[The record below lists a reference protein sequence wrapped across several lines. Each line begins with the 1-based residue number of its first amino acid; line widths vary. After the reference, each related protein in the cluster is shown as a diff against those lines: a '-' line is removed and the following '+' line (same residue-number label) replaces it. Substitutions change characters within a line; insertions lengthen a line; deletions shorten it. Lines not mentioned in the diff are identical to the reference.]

1 MKKGTKLDKPLL
13 IITIIFFIFGLILI
27 IAFHKRT
34 LKFTKLDKPLLVV
47 MLIFIVFGLIMIL
60 SASSM
65 ASYMRYDNSIYYYLI
80 RQGIFSTIG
89 LVAFLLAI
97 YFPTKFF
104 KKLSPFLMFILI
116 ASLFGLTIYGAAYNS
131 SQSWYDLKFITI
143 QPSELGKIIIILF
156 LANYYNNHKDD
167 LDNQWTLLKPI
178 FLTIIIFLIVAMQPD
193 FGTAFVIFGIVIMIF
208 YALPL
213 KKQTRSPINRLFLGG
228 IALVALALLLTGGS
242 FLREYQL
249 KRFNFLDPCERYEE
263 ETGYQLCNSL
273 IAFKNGG
280 LTGSGIGESTQKY
293 LYLPEA
299 HTDFIFPIIVEEW
312 GLIVGIIIIGLYCF
326 MLIRILNIA
335 KRATNLGNSIIAYGV
350 FAYLLF
356 HITINLVGVMGIGPL
371 TGVPLPFLSYG
382 GSYTLTLLFSMGLV
396 QRVHYET
403 YKQDNK
409 RRKTRK

>member
-13 IITIIFFIFGLILI
+13 VVMIIFI
-27 IAFHKRT
+27 I
-34 LKFTKLDKPLLVV
+34 
-47 MLIFIVFGLIMIL
+47 FGLIMIL

-80 RQGIFSTIG
+80 RQGIFSALG
-89 LVAFLLAI
+89 LMVFLIAI
-97 YFPTKFF
+97 YFPTKLF
-104 KKLSPFLMFILI
+104 KKISPILVTVLI
-116 ASLFGLTIYGAAYNS
+116 VALLGLYVYGSNNNGTLG
-131 SQSWYDLKFITI
+131 WYDLKVITI

-167 LDNQWTLLKPI
+167 LDNLWTLLKPI
-178 FLTIIIFLIVAMQPD
+178 ILTIIIFVIVAMQPD
-193 FGTAFVIFGIVIMIF
+193 FGTAFVIFGIVILIF
-208 YALPL
+208 YALPV
-213 KKQTRSPINRLFLGG
+213 KRKTRSPINKIFLGSIAL
-228 IALVALALLLTGGS
+228 IALVVLLTGGS
-242 FLREYQL
+242 FLRDYQL
-249 KRFNFLDPCERYEE
+249 KRFNFLAPCERYEE

-280 LTGSGIGESTQKY
+280 LTGKGIGESTQKY

-312 GLIVGIIIIGLYCF
+312 GLFVGIIVIGLYCF

-335 KRATNLGNSIIAYGV
+335 KKATNLGNSIIAYGI

-356 HITINLVGVMGIGPL
+356 HISINLIGVMGIGPL

-403 YKQDNK
+403 YKKENTRT
-409 RRKTRK
+409 RRKT

>member
-1 MKKGTKLDKPLL
+1 MKKG
-13 IITIIFFIFGLILI
+13 
-27 IAFHKRT
+27 
-34 LKFTKLDKPLLVV
+34 TKLDKPLLVV
-47 MLIFIVFGLIMIL
+47 MLILVIFGLIMIL

-65 ASYMRYDNSIYYYLI
+65 ASYMRYQNSIYYYFI
-80 RQGIFSTIG
+80 RQGIFLLLG
-89 LVAFLLAI
+89 LIVFLIAI

-104 KKLSPFLMFILI
+104 KKLSPVLMVILLL
-116 ASLFGLTIYGAAYNS
+116 ALFGLFIYGSNHKGTLG
-131 SQSWYDLKFITI
+131 WYDLKFITI
-143 QPSELGKIIIILF
+143 QPSEIGKIIIILF
-156 LANYYNNHKDD
+156 LANYYNNHKDE

-178 FLTIIIFLIVAMQPD
+178 FLTIIIFVSVAMQPD
-193 FGTAFVIFGIVIMIF
+193 LGTAFVIFGIVILIF

-213 KKQTRSPINRLFLGG
+213 KKETRNPINRLFLGG
-228 IALVALALLLTGGS
+228 IVLVVLALLLTGGS
-242 FLREYQL
+242 FLRDYQL
-249 KRFNFLDPCERYEE
+249 KRFNFFDPCERYEE

-280 LTGSGIGESTQKY
+280 LTGEGIGESTQKY

-335 KRATNLGNSIIAYGV
+335 KKATNLGNSIIAYGV

-356 HITINLVGVMGIGPL
+356 HISINLIGVMGIGPL

-396 QRVHYET
+396 QRVHYES
-403 YKQDNK
+403 YKKDKHK
-409 RRKTRK
+409 RT

>member
-13 IITIIFFIFGLILI
+13 
-27 IAFHKRT
+27 
-34 LKFTKLDKPLLVV
+34 VV
-47 MLIFIVFGLIMIL
+47 MLTFMVFGLIMIL

-409 RRKTRK
+409 RKKIRK

>member
-13 IITIIFFIFGLILI
+13 
-27 IAFHKRT
+27 
-34 LKFTKLDKPLLVV
+34 VV
-47 MLIFIVFGLIMIL
+47 MLTFMVFGLIMIL

-156 LANYYNNHKDD
+156 LANYYNNHKDE

-299 HTDFIFPIIVEEW
+299 HTDFIYPIIVEEW

-409 RRKTRK
+409 RKKIRK

>member
-1 MKKGTKLDKPLL
+1 MKKK
-13 IITIIFFIFGLILI
+13 
-27 IAFHKRT
+27 
-34 LKFTKLDKPLLVV
+34 TKLDKPLLVV
-47 MLIFIVFGLIMIL
+47 MFVFVVFGLIMIL

-65 ASYMRYDNSIYYYLI
+65 ASYMRYDNSIYFYFI
-80 RQGIFSTIG
+80 RQGIFLVIG
-89 LVAFLLAI
+89 LICFFTAI
-97 YFPTKFF
+97 YLPTKLF
-104 KKLSPFLMFILI
+104 KKLSPILI
-116 ASLFGLTIYGAAYNS
+116 SILLISLFGLFIYGDVFNS
-131 SQSWYDLKFITI
+131 SQSWYDLKIITI
-143 QPSELGKIIIILF
+143 QPSEIGKIIIILF
-156 LANYYNNHKDD
+156 LANYYNNHKDE
-167 LDNQWTLLKPI
+167 LDNQWILLKPI
-178 FLTIIIFLIVAMQPD
+178 LLTIIIFVCVAIQPD

-213 KKQTRSPINRLFLGG
+213 KKETRLPINKLFLGG
-228 IALVALALLLTGGS
+228 IVLVILALLLTGGS
-242 FLREYQL
+242 FLRDYQL

-312 GLIVGIIIIGLYCF
+312 GLIIGIIILILYCF

-335 KRATNLGNSIIAYGV
+335 KNASNLGNSIIAYGV

-356 HITINLVGVMGIGPL
+356 HIIINLVGVMGIGPL

-403 YKQDNK
+403 YKK
-409 RRKTRK
+409 IRK

>member
-1 MKKGTKLDKPLL
+1 MKK
-13 IITIIFFIFGLILI
+13 
-27 IAFHKRT
+27 H
-34 LKFTKLDKPLLVV
+34 TKLDKPLLVV

-65 ASYMRYDNSIYYYLI
+65 ASYMRYDNSIYYYFI
-80 RQGIFSTIG
+80 RQGIFSIIG
-89 LVAFLLAI
+89 LIGFLLAI
-97 YFPTKFF
+97 YFPTKLF
-104 KKLSPFLMFILI
+104 KKVSPFLIIVLLL
-116 ASLFGLTIYGAAYNS
+116 SLFGLIVYGSAFNS
-131 SQSWYDLKFITI
+131 SQSWYDLKVITI

-178 FLTIIIFLIVAMQPD
+178 LLTIIIFVTIAIQPD
-193 FGTAFVIFGIVIMIF
+193 FGTAFVIFGIVILIF

-213 KKQTRSPINRLFLGG
+213 KKETRSPINKLFLGG
-228 IALVALALLLTGGS
+228 IVLVALALLLTGGS
-242 FLREYQL
+242 FLRDYQL
-249 KRFNFLDPCERYEE
+249 KRFNFLAPCERYQE

-280 LTGSGIGESTQKY
+280 ITGKGIGESTQKY
-293 LYLPEA
+293 LYLPES

-312 GLIVGIIIIGLYCF
+312 GLIVGLIILILYCF
-326 MLIRILNIA
+326 ILIRTLNIA
-335 KRATNLGNSIIAYGV
+335 KSATNLGNSIIAYGV

-356 HITINLVGVMGIGPL
+356 HICINLIGVMGIGPL

-382 GSYTLTLLFSMGLV
+382 GSYTITLLFSMGLV

-403 YKQDNK
+403 YKK
-409 RRKTRK
+409 IRK

>member
-1 MKKGTKLDKPLL
+1 MKK
-13 IITIIFFIFGLILI
+13 
-27 IAFHKRT
+27 H
-34 LKFTKLDKPLLVV
+34 TKLDKPLLVV
-47 MLIFIVFGLIMIL
+47 MLILIVFGLIMIL

-65 ASYMRYDNSIYYYLI
+65 ASYMRYDNSIYFYFI
-80 RQGIFSTIG
+80 RQAIFIILG
-89 LVAFLLAI
+89 LVCFLIAI
-97 YFPTKFF
+97 YFPTKLF
-104 KKLSPFLMFILI
+104 KKTSPILMFVLL
-116 ASLFGLTIYGAAYNS
+116 ASLFGLTVYGAAFNS
-131 SQSWYDLKFITI
+131 SQSWFDLGIITI
-143 QPSELGKIIIILF
+143 QPSELGKIIIVLF

-178 FLTIIIFLIVAMQPD
+178 LVTIIIFLLVAMQPD

-213 KKQTRSPINRLFLGG
+213 KKQTRSPINKLFIGG
-228 IALVALALLLTGGS
+228 IVLVALIMLLTGGS
-242 FLREYQL
+242 FLRDYQL

-273 IAFKNGG
+273 IAFKNGS
-280 LTGSGIGESTQKY
+280 LTGKGIGQSTQKY
-293 LYLPEA
+293 LYLPES
-299 HTDFIFPIIVEEW
+299 HTDFIFPIVVEEW

-335 KRATNLGNSIIAYGV
+335 KHANNLGNSIIAYGI

-356 HITINLVGVMGIGPL
+356 HISINLIGVMGIGPL

-382 GSYTLTLLFSMGLV
+382 GSYTLTLLFAMGLV

-403 YKQDNK
+403 YKNSTIKK
-409 RRKTRK
+409 RKK

>member
-1 MKKGTKLDKPLL
+1 MKK
-13 IITIIFFIFGLILI
+13 
-27 IAFHKRT
+27 H
-34 LKFTKLDKPLLVV
+34 TKLDKPLLVV

-65 ASYMRYDNSIYYYLI
+65 ASYMRYDNSVYFYFI
-80 RQGIFSTIG
+80 RQGIFIVLG
-89 LVAFLLAI
+89 LACFILAI
-97 YFPTKFF
+97 YFPTKLF
-104 KKLSPFLMFILI
+104 KKTAPLLMFALLL
-116 ASLFGLTIYGAAYNS
+116 SLFGLTIYGAAFNS
-131 SQSWYDLKFITI
+131 SQSWFDLGIITV

-156 LANYYNNHKDD
+156 LANYYNNHKDN
-167 LDNQWTLLKPI
+167 LDNQWTLIKPI
-178 FLTIIIFLIVAMQPD
+178 LLTIIIFFLVAMQPD
-193 FGTAFVIFGIVIMIF
+193 FGTAFVIFGIVILIF
-208 YALPL
+208 YALPV
-213 KKQTRSPINRLFLGG
+213 KKQTRSPINK
-228 IALVALALLLTGGS
+228 ILVGSIVLIVLVMLLTGGT

-273 IAFKNGG
+273 IAFKNGS
-280 LTGSGIGESTQKY
+280 LTGKGIGQSTQKY

-326 MLIRILNIA
+326 MLIRIINIA
-335 KRATNLGNSIIAYGV
+335 KQATDLGNSIIAYGI

-356 HITINLVGVMGIGPL
+356 HMSINLIGVMGIGPL

-382 GSYTLTLLFSMGLV
+382 GSYTLTLLFAMGLV

-403 YKQDNK
+403 YKKNNTK
-409 RRKTRK
+409 KKKNRG